1 MKKLF
6 TLVALLAMV
15 LGANAKVVVDTEF
28 DYSDVGEWT
37 EKGGWASDAAKAR
50 LSVEEG
56 YLHFHSEEAVDPY
69 YDVQFQAFG
78 VKNLNPD
85 AEYTIEFRIK
95 GSVAQDIHV
104 SFSGCPT
111 PGTVALTTDWQT
123 VTFKSTNNPK
133 DQYWHDTGMVL
144 FQCGDYVGDWW
155 ISNVKITHEEEDG
168 LVEEF
173 VEILSNG
180 DAEKAWADPDIK
192 FNDDKKNFTVCAWG
206 KVKGVNTTTRDGK
219 EVWDPF
225 PATIEAEQGNPSN
238 HVFVVHAAD
247 ADSDDGWAW
256 DNQFWIEAPKAM
268 KAGRKYKV
276 SFRYKA
282 SQEIKCQTQI
292 HNQNPSDYKTSTG
305 LGEISFTENWQ
316 TFESEFTA
324 TGEHAAGWSFAFN
337 LNSEK
342 QNATDFYFDDLSWQE
357 LKVEEGF
364 FVAPCV
370 DGVPNLDQVVKFTEE
385 SGEFTATIGSAESPV
400 TTIMISTV
408 FGTPS
413 LFKGGAIKPVTIDL
427 ESAVDYEESN
437 GAVIKLPGKGA
448 WDLCVLDNGKIEIIF
463 VEGSGKLFEKL
474 DIKPNPTH
482 VVLKGLEREYLENN
496 EAPEGYEFKKN
507 EEGKNIVG
515 YTWDNQF
522 FIVANRALDKDE
534 ETVIQFKYKSSVDD
548 AKVTTQVHGEPGSY
562 IGGAWDAMTF
572 QTTEQTFPEPT
583 EESAFF
589 EFKIPNDGVKT
600 IAFNMAEIKGACDYE
615 IYDIVWKL
623 KDDTESLI
631 DQTGTKNFLVKE
643 GAGTNAY
650 EFGTDPNETAI
661 SNVVVAKKN
670 NSTVKFNLAGQRV
683 SNDYKGI
690 VVDGNGS
697 KYIAK

>member
-1 MKKLF
+1 M
-6 TLVALLAMV
+6 A

-56 YLHFHSEEAVDPY
+56 CLHFHSEEAVDPF

-123 VTFKSTNNPK
+123 VTFKSTNNPN

-168 LVEEF
+168 LVEEY
-173 VEILSNG
+173 VELLTNG
-180 DAEKAWADPDIK
+180 DAEKAWADK
-192 FNDDKKNFTVCAWG
+192 EVRWNDDKKNFTICAWG
-206 KVKGVNTTTRDGK
+206 KVREENMNTDGG
-219 EVWDPF
+219 WDPF
-225 PATIEAEQGNPSN
+225 PATIEEEKGNPSN

-247 ADSDDGWAW
+247 AMTEGDAAAW

-268 KAGRKYKV
+268 MAGRKYKV

-305 LGEISFTENWQ
+305 LGDISFTENWQ

-324 TGEHAAGWSFAFN
+324 TGEHADGWSFAFN

-357 LKVEEGF
+357 VKVEEGF
-364 FVAPCV
+364 FITVCKAGSP
-370 DGVPNLDQVVKFTEE
+370 DYSNAVPLKKDADDYTI
-385 SGEFTATIGSAESPV
+385 TIGTDEDPV
-400 TTIMISTV
+400 SEIMISTV
-408 FGTPS
+408 YGTPS
-413 LFKGGAIKPVTIDL
+413 AFKGGAIKPNSIDL
-427 ESAVDYEESN
+427 IGTDKFQPFTVSSN
-437 GAVIKLPGKGA
+437 NSIKLPGVGVWEIA
-448 WDLCVLDNGKIEIIF
+448 IMADLGQISIKLV
-463 VEGSGKLFEKL
+463 SGKLYPKIE
-474 DIKPNPTH
+474 PNPTNI
-482 VVLKGLEREYLENN
+482 VVKGQERDDLADGVKQDGTPDIKE
-496 EAPEGYEFKKN
+496 
-507 EEGKNIVG
+507 EEGG
-515 YTWDNQF
+515 TGQAWDNQF
-522 FIVANRALDKDE
+522 FIIANRPLKAGESTTIK
-534 ETVIQFKYKSSVDD
+534 FWYKSSLPE
-548 AKVTTQVHGEPGSY
+548 AKTTTQYHERPGNYIHHTGIGDVIFTDQWQEFTKTFTVPNECNGEAAGTNAET
-562 IGGAWDAMTF
+562 GEVTF
-572 QTTEQTFPEPT
+572 YKNFQ
-583 EESAFF
+583 S
-589 EFKIPNDGVKT
+589 
-600 IAFNMAEIKGACDYE
+600 IAFNMAEIKEACDYE
-615 IYDIVWKL
+615 I
-623 KDDTESLI
+623 KDVIWMLEDGSESLI
-631 DQTGTKNFLVKE
+631 DQTGAKNFNVKE
-643 GAGTNAY
+643 GAGTTPY
-650 EFGTDPNETAI
+650 IFGTDHETAI

>member
-1 MKKLF
+1 MRKLF

-56 YLHFHSEEAVDPY
+56 YLHFHSEEAVNPF

-85 AEYTIEFRIK
+85 AEYTIQFRIK

-168 LVEEF
+168 LVEEY
-173 VEILSNG
+173 VELLTNG
-180 DAEKAWADPDIK
+180 DAEKAWADPNVK
-192 FNDDKKNFTVCAWG
+192 FNDDKKNFTICAWG
-206 KVKGVNTTTRDGK
+206 KVREENMNADGG
-219 EVWDPF
+219 WDPF
-225 PATIEAEQGNPSN
+225 PATIEEEKGNPSN

-247 ADSDDGWAW
+247 ALTDGAAAAW
-256 DNQFWIEAPKAM
+256 DNQFWIEAPKPM
-268 KAGRKYKV
+268 MAGRKYKV

-282 SQEIKCQTQI
+282 SQPITVDTQI
-292 HNQNPSDYKTSTG
+292 HQQNPSQYQQGPG
-305 LGEISFTENWQ
+305 LDKISFTEDWQ

-324 TGEHAAGWSFAFN
+324 VAAQGGAWSFAFN

-408 FGTPS
+408 NGSPS

-437 GAVIKLPGKGA
+437 GAIIKLPGKGA

-515 YTWDNQF
+515 NTWDNQF

-548 AKVTTQVHGEPGSY
+548 VKVTTQVHGEPGSY

-600 IAFNMAEIKGACDYE
+600 IAFNMAEIKEACNYE

-670 NSTVKFNLAGQRV
+670 NSTIKFNLAGQRV